1 MAEYYTL
8 GASLPTLKS
17 DDYKSLGYSSA
28 SFVRELKDQASSAD
42 RKLID
47 LLLLRGDNKVLL
59 SALEQRPNPIPDT
72 PLAIGEE
79 RIRALVTTLREVDR
93 EAKEVVIGEERISL
107 KEYPEYMVDFV
118 REYLHDRETDRPA
131 EYFYE
136 DILAN
141 EYYRYAQKRG
151 NKFVRTWLALER
163 NISLVLAAITAKRF
177 NLDARKIIMGES
189 ELVELLRSGQWR
201 EISFLEESEV
211 VDRVMK
217 ISEEEHLA
225 VREHKID
232 DFKWSFLDNLTFADT
247 FSIDTM
253 LAYILR
259 LQILERW
266 SVLDKEKGEAVFR
279 DIVDHLNKEGK
290 EGLRR
295 YKEMSHK
302 KNKGITL

>member
-17 DDYKSLGYSSA
+17 DDYKSLDYSSA
-28 SFVRELKDQASSAD
+28 SFILELRDQATAAD
-42 RKLID
+42 RRLID
-47 LLLLRGDNKVLL
+47 LLLLQGDNKVLL
-59 SALEQRPNPIPDT
+59 SILEEKTPPLSDIP
-72 PLAIGEE
+72 L
-79 RIRALVTTLREVDR
+79 
-93 EAKEVVIGEERISL
+93 VIGEERLRALIATL
-107 KEYPEYMVDFV
+107 KDKESDGKVVKLGDKKVSTDEYPEYMVGFV
-118 REYLHDRETDRPA
+118 REYLHDQEIDRPA

-141 EYYRYAQKRG
+141 EYFRYAQKKG
-151 NKFVRTWLALER
+151 DKFIRTWLSLER
-163 NISLVLAAITAKRF
+163 NASLVLAAITAKRF
-177 NLDARKIIMGES
+177 NLDARKIIIGES
-189 ELVELLRSGQWR
+189 ELVSLLRSGHWT

-211 VDRVMK
+211 VDAVMK

-232 DFKWSFLDNLTFADT
+232 DFKWAFLDNLTFADT

-253 LAYILR
+253 LAYFLR

-266 SVLDKEKGEAVFR
+266 AVLDKERGERVFR

-290 EGLRR
+290 EGLER
-295 YKEMSHK
+295 YKEMSRK
-302 KNKGITL
+302 KNKGTL